1 MSENGI
7 QRCTY
12 CVMDNNSDGTIRFNA
27 SGECNYCREARVRK
41 GRVYFPN
48 EEGETRLAALLE
60 EIKREGEGKPY
71 DCLMG
76 VSGGLDS
83 SYLAYLGAAKWGL
96 RIAAVH
102 VDDGYDTE
110 ISRSNVRKLCD
121 AAKIE
126 LVNIS
131 PDEEQF
137 NDLTL
142 AFMKAGVPNIAMPQD
157 NILLSELY
165 SRAVE
170 GGITYLLSG
179 GNFALECILQ
189 QGNTWSNVDVV
200 NIIDIH
206 RRFGEKGIDRLRLI
220 SASGRRAICKR
231 LGVRSPR
238 LLNYVDYNRDRA
250 FAELKDFCG
259 FEYYGRKHLENYLTA
274 FAQLYWL
281 PKKFNVDKRTSHLS
295 SMIVSG
301 QIAREEAL
309 AELAEPLYEDAYMQR
324 VKNLLCEKMGISLEY
339 LEELSSTPGKQ
350 HDEYAI
356 DRKEQ
361 MRAKL
366 GRGLRALLGR

>member
-1 MSENGI
+1 MSETSI

-12 CVMDNNSDGTIRFNA
+12 CVMDNNSDDTIRFDAN
-27 SGECNYCREARVRK
+27 GECSYCREARARK
-41 GRVYFPN
+41 DRVYFPN
-48 EEGETRLAALLE
+48 EEGKARLSAMLE

-83 SYLAYLGAAKWGL
+83 SYLAYLGAVKWGL

-110 ISRSNVRKLCD
+110 ISQSNVRKLCD

-126 LVNIS
+126 LVTIS

-157 NILLSELY
+157 NILLAELY
-165 SRAVE
+165 SRAAE
-170 GGITYLLSG
+170 GGITYFLSG

-200 NIIDIH
+200 NIKDIH
-206 RRFGEKGIDRLRLI
+206 RRFGEKGIDRLRFI
-220 SASGRRAICKR
+220 SASEKRAISRK
-231 LGVRSPR
+231 LGIRSPR
-238 LLNYVDYNRDRA
+238 LLNYVDYNRDKA

-274 FAQLYWL
+274 FAQLYWF

-301 QIAREEAL
+301 QMTREEAL
-309 AELAEPLYEDAYMQR
+309 AELAEPLYEDAYMRR

-366 GRGLRALLGR
+366 GRGLRTLLGR

>member
-1 MSENGI
+1 MSETGI

-12 CVMDNNSDGTIRFNA
+12 CVMDNNSDDTIRFDAN
-27 SGECNYCREARVRK
+27 GECNYCREARARK
-41 GRVYFPN
+41 DRVYFPN
-48 EEGETRLAALLE
+48 EEGRARLSAMLE

-83 SYLAYLGAAKWGL
+83 SYLAYLGAVKWGL

-110 ISRSNVRKLCD
+110 ISQSNVRKLCD

-126 LVNIS
+126 LVTIS

-157 NILLSELY
+157 NILLAELY
-165 SRAVE
+165 SRAAE
-170 GGITYLLSG
+170 GGITYFLSG

-200 NIIDIH
+200 NIKDIH
-206 RRFGEKGIDRLRLI
+206 RRFGEKGIDCLRFI
-220 SASGRRAICKR
+220 SASEKRAISRK
-231 LGVRSPR
+231 LGIRSPR
-238 LLNYVDYNRDRA
+238 LLNYVDYNRDKA
-250 FAELKDFCG
+250 FAELKEFCG

-274 FAQLYWL
+274 FAQLYWF
-281 PKKFNVDKRTSHLS
+281 PKKFNVDKRASHLS

-301 QIAREEAL
+301 QMRREEAL

-356 DRKEQ
+356 DHKEQ
-361 MRAKL
+361 MRAKF
-366 GRGLRALLGR
+366 GRCLRTLLGR

>member
-1 MSENGI
+1 MSETSI

-12 CVMDNNSDGTIRFNA
+12 CVMDNNSDDTIRFDAN
-27 SGECNYCREARVRK
+27 GECSYCREARARK
-41 GRVYFPN
+41 DRVYFPN
-48 EEGETRLAALLE
+48 EEGKARLSAMLE

-83 SYLAYLGAAKWGL
+83 SYLAYLGAVKWGL

-110 ISRSNVRKLCD
+110 ISQSNVRKLCD

-126 LVNIS
+126 LVTIS

-137 NDLTL
+137 NDLAL

-157 NILLSELY
+157 NILLAELY
-165 SRAVE
+165 SRAAE
-170 GGITYLLSG
+170 GGITYFLSG

-200 NIIDIH
+200 NIKDIH
-206 RRFGEKGIDRLRLI
+206 RRFGEKGIDRLRFI
-220 SASGRRAICKR
+220 SASEKRAISRK
-231 LGVRSPR
+231 LGIRSPR
-238 LLNYVDYNRDRA
+238 LLNYVDYNRDKA

-274 FAQLYWL
+274 FAQLYWF

-301 QIAREEAL
+301 QMTREEAL
-309 AELAEPLYEDAYMQR
+309 AELAEPLYEDAYMRR

-361 MRAKL
+361 MRARL
-366 GRGLRALLGR
+366 GRGLRTLLGR

>member
-1 MSENGI
+1 
-7 QRCTY
+7 
-12 CVMDNNSDGTIRFNA
+12 
-27 SGECNYCREARVRK
+27 
-41 GRVYFPN
+41 
-48 EEGETRLAALLE
+48 
-60 EIKREGEGKPY
+60 
-71 DCLMG
+71 MG
-76 VSGGLDS
+76 AV
-83 SYLAYLGAAKWGL
+83 KWGL

-110 ISRSNVRKLCD
+110 ISQSNVRKLCD

-126 LVNIS
+126 LVTIS

-157 NILLSELY
+157 NILLAELY
-165 SRAVE
+165 SRAAE
-170 GGITYLLSG
+170 GGITYFLSG

-189 QGNTWSNVDVV
+189 QGNTWSNADVV
-200 NIIDIH
+200 NIKDIH
-206 RRFGEKGIDRLRLI
+206 RRFGEKGIDRLRFI
-220 SASGRRAICKR
+220 SASEKQAISRK
-231 LGVRSPR
+231 LGIRSPR
-238 LLNYVDYNRDRA
+238 LLNYVDYNRDKA

-274 FAQLYWL
+274 FAQLYWF

-301 QIAREEAL
+301 QMTREEAL

-324 VKNLLCEKMGISLEY
+324 VKNLLCERMGISLGY

-361 MRAKL
+361 MRAKF
-366 GRGLRALLGR
+366 GKGLRTLLGR

>member
-1 MSENGI
+1 MSKTGI

-12 CVMDNNSDGTIRFNA
+12 CVMDDNSDATIRFDAN
-27 SGECNYCREARVRK
+27 GECNYCREARARK
-41 GRVYFPN
+41 DRVYFPN
-48 EEGETRLAALLE
+48 EEGEARLSAMLE
-60 EIKREGEGKPY
+60 EIKRKGEGKPY

-83 SYLAYLGAAKWGL
+83 SYLAYLGAVKWGL

-110 ISRSNVRKLCD
+110 ISKSNVRKLCD

-126 LVNIS
+126 LVTIS
-131 PDEEQF
+131 PDEGQF

-157 NILLSELY
+157 NILLAELY

-170 GGITYLLSG
+170 GGITYFLSG

-189 QGNTWSNVDVV
+189 QGNTWSNVDVA
-200 NIIDIH
+200 NIKDIH
-206 RRFGEKGIDRLRLI
+206 RRFGEKGIDRLRFI
-220 SASGRRAICKR
+220 SASEKRAKSR
-231 LGVRSPR
+231 KLGIRSPR
-238 LLNYVDYNRDRA
+238 LLNCVDYNRDRA
-250 FAELKDFCG
+250 FAELKEFCG

-274 FAQLYWL
+274 FTQLYWL

-301 QIAREEAL
+301 QMTREAAL
-309 AELAEPLYEDAYMQR
+309 AELAKPLYEDAYMQR
-324 VKNLLCEKMGISLEY
+324 VKSLLCEKMRISLEY

-361 MRAKL
+361 MRAKF
-366 GRGLRALLGR
+366 GRGLRALLGC